1 MNVTSYVK
9 HNHSDLQI
17 KGDGDWIS
25 PNHMNPCLT

>member
-1 MNVTSYVK
+1 MNVTSYVY